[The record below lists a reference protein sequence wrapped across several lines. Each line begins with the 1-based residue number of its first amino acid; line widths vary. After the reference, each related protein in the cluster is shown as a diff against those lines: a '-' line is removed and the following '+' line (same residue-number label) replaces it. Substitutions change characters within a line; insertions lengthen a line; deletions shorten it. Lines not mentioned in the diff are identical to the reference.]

1 MARDDSQIARV
12 LGELAELGQ
21 QIGER
26 AEALAALANGQPPRP
41 ATPTVPNDQASNA
54 TASGGTAASEQASK
68 GGKPASAP
76 SRGRR
81 VAASSDGKPSG
92 RASRPRP
99 PAPLPAARKSSLAH
113 GPRRARRPVGPVLV
127 SSLMHLVVLG
137 GLALIL
143 VARDAKPEPF
153 VITAG
158 SPSEE
163 PTEEFTTV
171 EFDLEEQTAEGAETA
186 AEILPES
193 VLAEPSIDAPQIEP
207 PPLTDALAALDV
219 TATNDPAVIPASFG
233 SADLLADLGGGNEG
247 SAAGSPGSSTSPAA
261 AAPTFFGRTGRGQS
275 VCFVCDNSLSYRDG
289 GFHTVLAEL
298 TRAVDALRP
307 EQSFFVIFFSDMA
320 YPMGYPDGLETLQ
333 AATPETKQRLRAWL
347 ATVELCT
354 GGQGIYDALEMASK
368 LKPEM
373 IYFLSDGDHAES
385 IVEKVASADLGG
397 AVLHTF
403 GIQENL
409 ADRRSGLIDPSKVI
423 DQQQR
428 NATLGR
434 MAAAHGGSFTPV
446 TVPPQAA
453 ALEQVR
459 PIRENRQ
466 RGAVWG
472 RKIRN

>member
-26 AEALAALANGQPPRP
+26 AEALAALANGQP
-41 ATPTVPNDQASNA
+41 ATPPAPNEQASN
-54 TASGGTAASEQASK
+54 EQASK
-68 GGKPASAP
+68 GKKPASAP

-81 VAASSDGKPSG
+81 AAASSDGKPSG

-99 PAPLPAARKSSLAH
+99 PTPLPAVEKSRPAH
-113 GPRRARRPVGPVLV
+113 GPRRAGRPVGPVLV

-163 PTEEFTTV
+163 PTEDFTTV
-171 EFDLEEQTAEGAETA
+171 EFDLEEQPAEEAETA
-186 AEILPES
+186 AEALPES
-193 VLAEPSIDAPQIEP
+193 VLAEPSLDAPLIEP

-219 TATNDPAVIPASFG
+219 TATDDPAVMPASFG

-247 SAAGSPGSSTSPAA
+247 SAAGSPGASTSPAA
-261 AAPTFFGRTGRGQS
+261 AAPTFFGRTGRGRS
-275 VCFVCDNSLSYRDG
+275 VCFVCDNSRSYPAG

-298 TRAVDALRP
+298 ARAVDALGP

-320 YPMGYPDGLETLQ
+320 YPMGYPDALETLQ
-333 AATPETKQRLRAWL
+333 PATPETKQRLRAWL
-347 ATVELCT
+347 ATVEMCT
-354 GGQGIYDALEMASK
+354 GAQGIHDALEMAGE
-368 LKPEM
+368 LDPEV
-373 IYFLSDGDHAES
+373 IYFLSDGGHAES
-385 IVEKVASADLGG
+385 IVEKVTSADLGG

-409 ADRRSGLIDPSKVI
+409 ADRRSGLIDPSKVLH
-423 DQQQR
+423 QQQR
-428 NATLGR
+428 NANLGK

-472 RKIRN
+472 RKIQN